1 MSYTSNYMF
10 DNISRIGNDSSDL
23 SQRTFQNVNSANYM
37 LTNYYTAD
45 CNMST
50 GIEAALSQ
58 PNINFKGYHQT
69 GLNGCNIDINSRLMI
84 DKHLNNPKCRTALY
98 QRPFATIPYL
108 GKGSTNIEVES
119 TLLNGDRQIN
129 RKTHINSSEKSHM
142 AYSNTPL
149 IPSVAATVT
158 NPVNLVEGIAV
169 DGWVK
174 GGIPTRDIAK
184 NTQ

>member
-45 CNMST
+45 CDMSN

-69 GLNGCNIDINSRLMI
+69 GLNGM
-84 DKHLNNPKCRTALY
+84 
-98 QRPFATIPYL
+98 
-108 GKGSTNIEVES
+108 
-119 TLLNGDRQIN
+119 
-129 RKTHINSSEKSHM
+129 
-142 AYSNTPL
+142 
-149 IPSVAATVT
+149 
-158 NPVNLVEGIAV
+158 
-169 DGWVK
+169 
-174 GGIPTRDIAK
+174 
-184 NTQ
+184 